1 MIKLKKESYLKI
13 IGIFIS
19 LSIIFSTIS
28 IIKAS
33 ATELN
38 LIDQTESKSDLF
50 IETYQAVMDN
60 QQNIALGNKKEV
72 FAPDDTFIAILRMT
86 DYEKIFGFSGLEY
99 SLGYDPSQLTL
110 MTSLSTEDNAIPS
123 EGSTQTDFQNNLW
136 NNINSGK
143 LKPANSE
150 YGEFRLSN
158 YDPTG
163 YLDSA
168 VEGQRQIEAYIYS
181 TSSRLGKDYNDE
193 KIFKGSEDDNII
205 GVFMFKVN
213 KCYNK
218 NPDMPALNIF
228 YDESSLILSHYTQP
242 NFNYID
248 YIISGGYGEND
259 LYTYF
264 NPIDYQMGNIYYYD
278 VELVKYA
285 DKILSIDYVAP
296 NLGDT
301 YERFWDFEFTR
312 DNLKRILALEC
323 PPKREIEYWQK
334 SLMYYIK
341 EIGQT
346 YIPKTDPIDF
356 SR

>member
-1 MIKLKKESYLKI
+1 MIKLKKALCLKT
-13 IGIFIS
+13 IGILIS
-19 LSIIFSTIS
+19 LSIIFSTMS
-28 IIKAS
+28 IVKAS
-33 ATELN
+33 ATQLN
-38 LIDQTESKSDLF
+38 LIDQTGSKASLF

-60 QQNIALGNKKEV
+60 QQNITLGSKKEV
-72 FAPDDTFIAILRMT
+72 FAPEDTFIAILRMT
-86 DYEKIFGFSGLEY
+86 DYEKIFGFAGIEY

-110 MTSLSTEDNAIPS
+110 MTSLTTEDNTIPY

-136 NNINSGK
+136 NNINSGN
-143 LKPANSE
+143 LKPENSE
-150 YGEFRLSN
+150 YGEFRISN
-158 YDPTG
+158 YDPMG

-181 TSSRLGKDYNDE
+181 TSNILGKDYNDE

-218 NPDMPALNIF
+218 SPDMPSLNIF
-228 YDESSLILSHYTQP
+228 HDQGTLILSHYTQP
-242 NFNYID
+242 NFNYVD
-248 YIISGGYGEND
+248 YIMSGGYEETD
-259 LYTYF
+259 LYKYF

-285 DKILSIDYVAP
+285 DKILSINYVNP
-296 NLGDT
+296 NLGNA

-312 DNLKRILALEC
+312 DNLKRVLALEC
-323 PPKREIEYWQK
+323 PTKREIEYWQK
-334 SLMYYIK
+334 SLMYYIR